1 MNPEAP
7 SRPPE
12 IPPLPPDAGSP
23 AAPGAPPP
31 PEPPAAPAVP
41 PSAHPPEARARVARK
56 PRVAR
61 ATCTDEEV
69 LAALAQLGQTRT
81 SPLRAVLLLA
91 VSLLLFIILGLFQD
105 ALQSILILV
114 LVIFVHEIGH
124 YLGMKGFGYRDVKMF
139 FIPLFGGGVSGESF
153 RVPEYQRAIVSLLG
167 PVPGVMLG
175 SALLLGYA
183 FAPIPWLA
191 QFGLFFLALNLFNLL
206 PIFPLDGGHF
216 FEHIL
221 FRRSRYAEAA
231 FRVLAG
237 TVLLGAWALLE
248 AWWLLLLGFLTFTS
262 ISYNFRL
269 RTIAEDIR
277 HGLEPLPEGLGETPP
292 PVVALAILA
301 RVRPAFSYLTKP
313 KPLAEQV
320 KRVWEQVNTQPAGAL
335 ATVLLLA
342 AYVGTFFLALLV
354 AVVLAVSPPGAA
366 WLQSH
371 QQAAAE
377 GERLKSTWEECVQE
391 GHQALVEER
400 YTDAEAAYREALG
413 ILDHIRATDFCR
425 GQTLLGLGRALDL
438 QGKSKEAE
446 AYLKEALALHE
457 KEPGRNHPHT
467 VEALEALAANCR
479 KLGNPGEA
487 EALEARARAA
497 RQPAVPVGKKARD
510 KADNAPLQE

>member
-1 MNPEAP
+1 LTPEAP
-7 SRPPE
+7 SQPPVT
-12 IPPLPPDAGSP
+12 PPV
-23 AAPGAPPP
+23 PPP
-31 PEPPAAPAVP
+31 PEPPTAPALP
-41 PSAHPPEARARVARK
+41 PSAHPPGTRARVARK

-61 ATCTDEEV
+61 PTCTDEEV
-69 LAALAQLGQTRT
+69 LAALERLGQTRA

-105 ALQSILILV
+105 ALRNILILV
-114 LVIFVHEIGH
+114 LVIFVHEMGH

-175 SALLLGYA
+175 SAFLLAYA
-183 FAPIPWLA
+183 FVPVPWLA
-191 QFGLFFLALNLFNLL
+191 QFGLFFLALNLLNLL
-206 PIFPLDGGHF
+206 PVFPLDGGHF

-237 TVLLGAWALLE
+237 AVLLGAGALLE

-269 RTIAEDIR
+269 RTIAEEIR
-277 HGLEPLPEGLGETPP
+277 RALEPLPEGLGETPP
-292 PVVALAILA
+292 PAVALAILA
-301 RVRPAFSYLTKP
+301 RVRPAFSYFTKP

-320 KRVWEQVNTQPAGAL
+320 KRVWEQVNIRPAGAL

-342 AYVGTFFLALLV
+342 VYTGTFFLALLV

-366 WLQSH
+366 WLQFH

-377 GERLKSTWEECVQE
+377 RERLKSTWEEYVQE

-400 YTDAEAAYREALG
+400 YADAEAAYREALG
-413 ILDHIRATDFCR
+413 ILEHVRATDFCR
-425 GQTLLGLGRALDL
+425 GQTLLGLGRALSL
-438 QGKSKEAE
+438 QGKLKEAE
-446 AYLKEALALHE
+446 TRLTEALALHE
-457 KEPGRNHPHT
+457 KAFGRDA
-467 VEALEALAANCR
+467 VETADVLEALADNCR
-479 KLGNPGEA
+479 KSGYEGKADMLV
-487 EALEARARAA
+487 ARARAA
-497 RQPAVPVGKKARD
+497 RQRAAPATKKARD
-510 KADNAPLQE
+510 KAPLQE

>member
-1 MNPEAP
+1 MPSEAP
-7 SRPPE
+7 SQPPG
-12 IPPLPPDAGSP
+12 IPPVPPDAGSP
-23 AAPGAPPP
+23 AAPGVPPP
-31 PEPPAAPAVP
+31 GTQ
-41 PSAHPPEARARVARK
+41 RRVAPG

-61 ATCTDEEV
+61 PTCTDEEV
-69 LAALAQLGQTRT
+69 LAALEHLGQTRA
-81 SPLRAVLLLA
+81 SPLRAVLVLA
-91 VSLLLFIILGLFQD
+91 VSLLLFIILGLFQN
-105 ALQSILILV
+105 ALQNILILV
-114 LVIFVHEIGH
+114 LVIFVHEMGH

-175 SALLLGYA
+175 SAFLLAYA
-183 FAPIPWLA
+183 FVPIPWLA

-237 TVLLGAWALLE
+237 TVLFGAGALLPE
-248 AWWLLLLGFLTFTS
+248 AWWLLVLGFLTFTS
-262 ISYNFRL
+262 ISYNYRL
-269 RTIAEDIR
+269 RTIAEEIR
-277 HGLEPLPEGLGETPP
+277 RGLEPLPEDLGETPP
-292 PVVALAILA
+292 PAVALAILA
-301 RVRPAFSYLTKP
+301 RVRPAFSYFTKP

-335 ATVLLLA
+335 ATVLLLGVYA
-342 AYVGTFFLALLV
+342 GTFFLALLV
-354 AVVLAVSPPGAA
+354 AVVVAISPPGRQ

-371 QQAAAE
+371 QQAATE
-377 GERLKSTWEECVQE
+377 GERLKSTWEERVQD
-391 GHQALVEER
+391 GHRALVEER
-400 YTDAEAAYREALG
+400 YADAEAAYREALG
-413 ILDHIRATDFCR
+413 ILEHIRATDFCR

-438 QGKSKEAE
+438 QGKPREAE
-446 AYLKEALALHE
+446 TYLREALTLLE
-457 KEPGRNHPHT
+457 KELGRNHAQT
-467 VEALEALAANCR
+467 AEVLLALAANCH

-497 RQPAVPVGKKARD
+497 VRPGAPGERKAPN
-510 KADNAPLQE
+510 KATLQE